1 MTITITLVCFYLLS
15 IFSIISGIL
24 TIIQGKNPI
33 NSVVYLVSCFGN
45 SALIFMLMG
54 VDLLGF
60 IYIIVYVGAIAIL
73 FIFVIMMMDLRI
85 TETKVSEKSLIF
97 PFYNYPL
104 ILIIIISSLFMMVP
118 NIEKFFFSFSSSNL
132 DSLSNITSISTIDL
146 TNLHLG
152 EFLFKNSSFEKLFP
166 CGGPLGVAEGSPL
179 GAIFNDFT
187 TWEIAQR
194 SIWESLIQ
202 NSMSSIIQSVGY
214 LLYTDFLS
222 LLLLA
227 SLILLMVMVSVIA
240 LVKIPA
246 AE

>member
-1 MTITITLVCFYLLS
+1 MTITLGIFYLLS

-85 TETKVSEKSLIF
+85 TEIKVSEKFLIF

-104 ILIIIISSLFMMVP
+104 ILIIIISALIMMVP
-118 NIEKFFFSFSSSNL
+118 NFDKFFFSFGSSNL
-132 DSLSNITSISTIDL
+132 DSLSSITSISTIDL

-152 EFLFKNSSFEKLFP
+152 ELLFKNSSFERLFI
-166 CGGPLGVAEGSPL
+166 L
-179 GAIFNDFT
+179 NDFT

-194 SIWESLIQ
+194 NIWESLIQ

-227 SLILLMVMVSVIA
+227 SLILLMVMISVIT
-240 LVKIPA
+240 LIITLSTPPSHS
-246 AE
+246 